1 MRRQQTVKEIDVLI
15 VPSIWYENY
24 PLILHEA
31 LVCNVPVITSNIGG
45 MAEKISDGFNGYTLS
60 R

>member
-45 MAEKISDGFNGYTLS
+45 MAEKLVMVLTGIPLK
-60 R
+60 